1 MHFRIQVVAVSDDGT
16 EQRKEIADV
25 VRSKATL
32 ETLGLTLEESK
43 LVLQALQRI
52 LIGQQVNTYL
62 DEQRACPACGKQ
74 RQIKQSS
81 TAPFRTL
88 FGLVPVLNPRWQQCE
103 CQTHTTKT
111 FRPLRALLP
120 ERSSPELR
128 YLETKWAAL
137 APYGVTAKVLH
148 EVLPIDQKH
157 SEVTVRNHTLR
168 AARRSE
174 QAMGEE
180 QAMFVEGS
188 QADRNRLPI
197 PDGPLSVGLDGG
209 IVRARR
215 GTTHSKTANLFEV
228 IAGKSILSFR
238 RNDPEAVPPSS
249 KCFALVR
256 SVDQKPKRRLFDLL
270 QSQGMQA
277 NQQVAFFSDGGETV
291 RTVPEYLKVEAEH
304 ILDWFHITM
313 KITVLQQC
321 ARGLARPKAPDSA
334 ADTTDEASLER
345 RLESVKHYLW
355 HGNSIRALDRLQDL
369 EDALEHWGC
378 DEDGE
383 EKSQVENA
391 SAARMLK
398 YVRELETYIAN
409 NAALIVNY
417 GERYLNGERISTAF
431 VESTIN
437 QVVSKRMVKQ
447 QQMQWTPEGAHLL
460 LQVRIQ
466 VLNEDWENTSRHWYP
481 NFRPVQTA
489 VVAAIRT
496 VPGWGR

>member
-1 MHFRIQVVAVSDDGT
+1 
-16 EQRKEIADV
+16 V
-25 VRSKATL
+25 VRSEARL

-43 LVLQALQRI
+43 QVLQELQRMM
-52 LIGQQVNTYL
+52 IGQQVEAYL
-62 DEQRACPACGKQ
+62 DEQRACPDCGKQ
-74 RQIKQSS
+74 RHIKQSG

-88 FGLVPVLNPRWQQCE
+88 FGLIVVPNPRWQQCE
-103 CQTHTTKT
+103 CQIHTSKT

-120 ERSSPELR
+120 ERSSPELL
-128 YLETKWAAL
+128 YLETKWASL
-137 APYGVTAKVLH
+137 VSYGVTAKVLH
-148 EVLPIDQKH
+148 ELLPLDQRH
-157 SEVTVRNHTLR
+157 SAATIRNHTLR
-168 AARRSE
+168 AAQRSE
-174 QAMGEE
+174 QALGEE

-215 GTTHSKTANLFEV
+215 GTTGAKTGNLFEV

-238 RNDPEAVPPSS
+238 RDDPEDVPPSS

-256 SVDQKPKRRLFDLL
+256 SVDQKPKRRLFELL

-277 NQQVAFFSDGGETV
+277 NQQLTFFSDGGDTV
-291 RTVPEYLKVEAEH
+291 RTLPEYLHPDAEH

-321 ARGLARPKAPDSA
+321 ARGLAKPKALDSVPGT
-334 ADTTDEASLER
+334 ADDEGLER
-345 RLESVKHYLW
+345 RLESVKHSLW
-355 HGNSIRALDRLQDL
+355 HGNRTKALDRLQDVADVL
-369 EDALEHWGC
+369 EWWDC
-378 DEDGE
+378 DETGE
-383 EKSQVENA
+383 KQVQPGSL

-409 NAALIVNY
+409 NAPYIVNY
-417 GERYLNGERISTAF
+417 GERYRNGERISTSF

-466 VLNEDWENTSRHWYP
+466 VLNEDWEDTFRHWYP
-481 NFRPVQTA
+481 NFRQAQTRGTA
-489 VVAAIRT
+489 TPVVA
-496 VPGWGR
+496 

>member
-1 MHFRIQVVAVSDDGT
+1 MHFRLQVVAVSDDGT
-16 EQRKEIADV
+16 EQRKELADL
-25 VRSKATL
+25 VRSEATL
-32 ETLGLTLEESK
+32 ETLGLTLDESK
-43 LVLQALQRI
+43 QVLQELQRMMVE
-52 LIGQQVNTYL
+52 QQVNAYL

-74 RQIKQSS
+74 RQIKQRS

-88 FGLVPVLNPRWQQCE
+88 FGLVSVPNPRWQQCD
-103 CQTHTTKT
+103 CQTHQHKT
-111 FRPLRALLP
+111 FRPLRALLG

-137 APYGVTAKVLH
+137 MPYDVTAKLLH

-157 SEVTVRNHTLR
+157 SAATIRNHTLQ

-174 QAMGEE
+174 QALGEE
-180 QAMFVEGS
+180 RAMFVEGA
-188 QADRNRLPI
+188 QAERNQLPI

-215 GTTHSKTANLFEV
+215 GATEAKTGHLFEV

-238 RNDPEAVPPSS
+238 RDDPEDAPVSS

-256 SVDQKPKRRLFDLL
+256 SVDQKPKRRLFEVL

-277 NQQVAFFSDGGETV
+277 NQQITFFSDGGDTV
-291 RTVPEYLKVEAEH
+291 RTLPEYLHPDAEH
-304 ILDWFHITM
+304 VLDWFHITM

-321 ARGLARPKAPDSA
+321 ARGLSSLKTPASA
-334 ADTTDEASLER
+334 ADATEAESLER

-355 HGNSIRALDRLQDL
+355 HGNTAKALERLRDVADDL
-369 EDALEHWGC
+369 ECWDY

-383 EKSQVENA
+383 KQILA
-391 SAARMLK
+391 GSAAATRMLK
-398 YVRELETYIAN
+398 YVRELDTYIVN
-409 NAALIVNY
+409 NAPYIVNY
-417 GERYLNGERISTAF
+417 GERYRNGERISTSF
-431 VESTIN
+431 TESAVN
-437 QVVSKRMVKQ
+437 QVVSKRMVKR

-466 VLNEDWENTSRHWYP
+466 VLNEDWEETFRSWYP
-481 NFRPVQTA
+481 HFRPIQTPETA
-489 VVAAIRT
+489 MPLAA
-496 VPGWGR
+496 

>member
-1 MHFRIQVVAVSDDGT
+1 
-16 EQRKEIADV
+16 
-25 VRSKATL
+25 
-32 ETLGLTLEESK
+32 
-43 LVLQALQRI
+43 
-52 LIGQQVNTYL
+52 
-62 DEQRACPACGKQ
+62 
-74 RQIKQSS
+74 
-81 TAPFRTL
+81 
-88 FGLVPVLNPRWQQCE
+88 VPNPRWQQCD
-103 CQTHTTKT
+103 CHTHTNKT

-128 YLETKWAAL
+128 YLETKWASL
-137 APYGVTAKVLH
+137 ASYGVTAKLLH

-157 SEVTVRNHTLR
+157 SAATVRNHTLR
-168 AARRSE
+168 AAQRSE
-174 QAMGEE
+174 QAMGAE

-215 GTTHSKTANLFEV
+215 GTTGAKMGNLFEV

-238 RNDPEAVPPSS
+238 RDDPEDVPPSS

-256 SVDQKPKRRLFDLL
+256 SVDKKPKRRLFDLL

-277 NQQVAFFSDGGETV
+277 NQQVTFFSDGGDTV
-291 RTVPEYLKVEAEH
+291 RTLPEYLNPDADH

-321 ARGLARPKAPDSA
+321 ARGLSRPKAPDRVS
-334 ADTTDEASLER
+334 DTTDEASLER

-355 HGNSIRALDRLQDL
+355 HGNSARALERLQDL
-369 EDALEHWGC
+369 EDALEHWKC
-378 DEDGE
+378 NEDGE
-383 EKSQVENA
+383 VQSPVESD

-398 YVRELETYIAN
+398 YVRELDTYIAN

-417 GERYLNGERISTAF
+417 GERYRNGERISTAF

-466 VLNEDWENTSRHWYP
+466 VLNEDWEDTFRHWYP
-481 NFRPVQTA
+481 NFRPVQTVGTA
-489 VVAAIRT
+489 TPLVA
-496 VPGWGR
+496 